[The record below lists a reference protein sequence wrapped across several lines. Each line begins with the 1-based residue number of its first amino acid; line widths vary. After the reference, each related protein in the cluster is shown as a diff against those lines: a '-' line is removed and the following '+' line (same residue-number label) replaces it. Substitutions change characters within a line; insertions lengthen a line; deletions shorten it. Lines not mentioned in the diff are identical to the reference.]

1 MADPYF
7 GKEIS
12 KRSHGNPVGSQL
24 CTFIRGKSHV
34 DIPKL
39 FLSFTVSSSFAAFSP
54 NHFAPLPSISLA
66 THQFRRKVAKISI
79 CVTRSTG
86 VWIFLILSY
95 PPPDSTLPFFHPSP
109 PSQYIHGFHCF
120 SLFNVSCFSFWP

>member
-95 PPPDSTLPFFHPSP
+95 PPTRLDPSLLSP
-109 PSQYIHGFHCF
+109 IPTFTVHTRF
-120 SLFNVSCFSFWP
+120 SLFFSFQCFLF